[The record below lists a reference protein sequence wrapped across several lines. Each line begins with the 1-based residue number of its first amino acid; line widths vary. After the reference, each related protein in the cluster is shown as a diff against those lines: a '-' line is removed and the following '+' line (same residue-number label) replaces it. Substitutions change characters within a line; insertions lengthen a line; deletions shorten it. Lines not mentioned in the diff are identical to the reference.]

1 MYWLNIHPNKKRY
14 YGIGEH
20 RRSIVENIE
29 GEFKKSSRSD
39 KQKLDKLC
47 VTRWA
52 ISTKCFKK
60 FLDNYE
66 ASLELWDQSLKKN
79 LDFHTKSRIGGCKN
93 QMKLFK
99 FHLGLNLKQHLHT
112 IKGTLSKTS

>member
-1 MYWLNIHPNKKRY
+1 MKLVYWLNIHPNEKRY

-39 KQKLDKLC
+39 KQKLDKFC
-47 VTRWA
+47 VTKWA

-79 LDFHTKSRIGGCKN
+79 LIFTQNQELVAAKTK
-93 QMKLFK
+93 
-99 FHLGLNLKQHLHT
+99 
-112 IKGTLSKTS
+112 